1 MVSVELP
8 RVVVDDPLPPIVS
21 RLLAGHV
28 ECVPWEAVR
37 AGEKQ
42 AVDGVYAYGHQ
53 AIDGPWLDRLTGVR
67 VISNHGVGVDHIDLD
82 AATARGIPV
91 GHTPGVL
98 DGATAD
104 MGFALLLAA
113 ARRLILGDRF
123 ARGPDFNHYDPGKLL
138 GLEVHGQTIGIVGL
152 GRIGLHVARRAAGF
166 DMRILYHNRRPRT
179 DLPAGLNAEYRQL
192 DELLAQ
198 SDFVMLCVPLGPETA
213 GLIDRPRLARMK
225 PTAVLVNIARGGVV
239 DTEALTEALRDRR
252 IYAAALDVTDPEPL
266 PREHPL
272 LASEHLVIAP
282 HLGSATEQTRQAMAE
297 LSVENLLRG
306 LRGQSLLHQAN
317 GSLGFSAP

>member
-1 MVSVELP
+1 MPPTTALP
-8 RVVVDDPLPPIVS
+8 RVVVDDPLPPIVT
-21 RLLAGHV
+21 RLLTGRIEFVPWTSVLAGH
-28 ECVPWEAVR
+28 PL
-37 AGEKQ
+37 
-42 AVDGVYAYGHQ
+42 AVDGVYSYGHLPVD
-53 AIDGPWLDRLTGVR
+53 AAWLDRLSGVR

-91 GHTPGVL
+91 GHTPNVL

-113 ARRLILGDRF
+113 ARRLIVGDRF
-123 ARGPDFNHYDPGKLL
+123 ARGPDFAYYDPGRLM

-179 DLPAGLNAEYRQL
+179 DLPAALKADYRAL
-192 DELLAQ
+192 DDLLAE
-198 SDFVMLCVPLGPETA
+198 SDYVMLCLPLTPDST
-213 GLIDRPRLARMK
+213 GLIDRQRLAKMK
-225 PTAVLVNIARGGVV
+225 STAILVNIARGGVV
-239 DTEALTEALRDRR
+239 DTQALTTALAERQ

-266 PREHPL
+266 PRNHPL

-282 HLGSATEQTRQAMAE
+282 HLGSATEQTRRAMAE
-297 LSVENLLRG
+297 LSVENLFRG
-306 LRGQSLLHQAN
+306 LAGQPLLHQAN
-317 GSLGFSAP
+317 RL